1 MDTFSK
7 QFIDF
12 TISNQILRFGEF
24 KTRAG
29 RISPYFFNLGL
40 ISNGLGL
47 KKLGEFYGY
56 FILEKNISF
65 DMLFGPAYKGI
76 SLVSST
82 AIALSS
88 KNLKSINFAFNRK
101 EIKDHGEGGQII
113 GFPIS
118 GNVLILDDV
127 ISAGAAIRESIEII
141 KSHGGNPQGAVV
153 AIDRQEKGQ
162 GELSAT
168 EEIKSL
174 YNLNIHSLICLDD
187 IIEYIKK
194 DDRYSP
200 YLSSI
205 ENYRAKYGI

>member
-12 TISNQILRFGEF
+12 TISHQILKFGEF
-24 KTRAG
+24 KTKAG

-47 KKLGEFYGY
+47 KKLGEFYGN

-88 KNLKSINFAFNRK
+88 QNLKIL
-101 EIKDHGEGGQII
+101 
-113 GFPIS
+113 IS
-118 GNVLILDDV
+118 PLIEKR
-127 ISAGAAIRESIEII
+127 S
-141 KSHGGNPQGAVV
+141 KTT
-153 AIDRQEKGQ
+153 EKGVK
-162 GELSAT
+162 L
-168 EEIKSL
+168 L
-174 YNLNIHSLICLDD
+174 
-187 IIEYIKK
+187 
-194 DDRYSP
+194 
-200 YLSSI
+200 
-205 ENYRAKYGI
+205 GIPSVEMF

>member
-1 MDTFSK
+1 
-7 QFIDF
+7 
-12 TISNQILRFGEF
+12 
-24 KTRAG
+24 
-29 RISPYFFNLGL
+29 
-40 ISNGLGL
+40 
-47 KKLGEFYGY
+47 
-56 FILEKNISF
+56 
-65 DMLFGPAYKGI
+65 MLFGPAYKGI

-88 KNLKSINFAFNRK
+88 QNLKDINFAFNRK
-101 EIKDHGEGGQII
+101 EVKDHGEGGQII
-113 GFPIS
+113 GYPIS

-127 ISAGAAIRESIEII
+127 ISAGTAIRESIEII
-141 KSHGGNPQGAVV
+141 KSQGGNPQDVIV

-168 EEIKSL
+168 EEIRTL
-174 YNLNIHSLICLDD
+174 YNLNVHSLICLDD

-194 DDRYSP
+194 DDRYSQ